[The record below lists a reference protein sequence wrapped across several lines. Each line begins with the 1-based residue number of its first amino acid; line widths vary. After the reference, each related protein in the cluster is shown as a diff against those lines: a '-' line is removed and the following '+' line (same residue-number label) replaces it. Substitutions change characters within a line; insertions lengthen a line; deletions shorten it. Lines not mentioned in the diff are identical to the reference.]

1 MWRKDMRHS
10 PAFTM
15 WLYLAEDQHP
25 GALIAKSLWIPVDP
39 EPEPELS
46 AKIDT
51 EEKGNDDEREH
62 STSTH

>member
-1 MWRKDMRHS
+1 MCHS

-15 WLYLAEDQHP
+15 WLYMKEDQHP
-25 GALIAKSLWIPVDP
+25 GALVAKSLDIPVDP

-51 EEKGNDDEREH
+51 EKGNEDEREH
-62 STSTH
+62 SISTH